1 MPLRCKIVSTI
12 AVDYNDLERFIKE
25 IYGQDY
31 EIPSQEEKGNDCT
44 ITYEMRVEPL
54 SDYQERKLGEFCQGK
69 NVSYALRIILQDLVN
84 NGMIL
89 PGNYSI
95 HISW

>member
-12 AVDYNDLERFIKE
+12 TVDYADLERFIKE

-31 EIPSQEEKGNDCT
+31 EIPSQEEKGNDCNL
-44 ITYEMRVEPL
+44 TYSLKVEPM
-54 SDYQERKLGEFCQGK
+54 SDWDERKLGEFCHGK
-69 NVSYALRIILQDLVN
+69 NVSYALRVILQDLVN
-84 NGMIL
+84 NEKIL

-95 HISW
+95 RISW